1 MTEKIPFT
9 LDDGT
14 VIEFYVLEQTKLSGE
29 TYLLVTDAEEG
40 DGDALILRQLPGA
53 DNKENSYEVVSDDTL
68 LEALA
73 PVFENLLD
81 DVSILQ

>member
-1 MTEKIPFT
+1 MQEKIPFT

-14 VIEFYVLEQTKLSGE
+14 KIKFFVLEQTKLSEE

-40 DGDALILRQLPGA
+40 DADALILRQLPA
-53 DNKENSYEVVSDDTL
+53 EDNKENAYEVVSDDAL

-81 DVSILQ
+81 DVSISK